1 MTKNRTPTPVYL
13 DPGMHPGLE
22 VKGLNMLKTEMAII
36 FTYLEND
43 KIPFYLLQIY
53 IQLITF
59 SHNQDLYTTLYI
71 LPIGAY
77 NI

>member
-1 MTKNRTPTPVYL
+1 
-13 DPGMHPGLE
+13 MHPGLE
-22 VKGLNMLKTEMAII
+22 VKGLKMLKTEMAII
-36 FTYLEND
+36 FTYLGND

-53 IQLITF
+53 IPLIKF
-59 SHNQDLYTTLYI
+59 SQNQDLYTTLYI